1 MKNERYKTWK
11 NISNADGKAKFQNG
25 PSILNTPILIQRE
38 RTDATKLERI
48 PEVLQTPSFGPLV
61 IQPQASLNFG

>member
-1 MKNERYKTWK
+1 MNDIKLGR
-11 NISNADGKAKFQNG
+11 ISQMLMEKPSSKNG

-48 PEVLQTPSFGPLV
+48 PGVLQTPSFGPLV